1 MKNTRDVLR
10 HAELLDCPHVDDRVR
25 LLALRDVA
33 RANRY
38 FGGIRVLRRELSQV
52 LRSGPGAAVTALDVG
67 AASGDLGYW
76 IQREARRRAVAVKL
90 YGIDLHPAL
99 ARAARDSGT
108 AAVCGDAMT
117 LPFRTRSVD
126 IVICSQL
133 LHHFT
138 DSGAIQLLREV
149 DRVARHRVIVCDLR
163 RSLVAAG
170 GFWLAAHLLRF
181 HPVTR
186 HDGVASVRRG
196 FTGPEL
202 TRLVHAAVGLLPLAR
217 PGLGFRLA
225 VSWTP
230 TTEARQ

>member
-1 MKNTRDVLR
+1 ML
-10 HAELLDCPHVDDRVR
+10 
-25 LLALRDVA
+25 
-33 RANRY
+33 
-38 FGGIRVLRRELSQV
+38 F
-52 LRSGPGAAVTALDVG
+52 RS
-67 AASGDLGYW
+67 
-76 IQREARRRAVAVKL
+76 
-90 YGIDLHPAL
+90 
-99 ARAARDSGT
+99 
-108 AAVCGDAMT
+108 
-117 LPFRTRSVD
+117 